1 MRRQTPK
8 NTTTTMK
15 KIVALAA
22 IAASTMAFAELKIG
36 IVDMMILVRNQ
47 SQYEANKQL
56 LLSTEKDYQKRLDA
70 MKSEMDSMQDEGK
83 KLADEY
89 RNPMLSQAAKTKL
102 ENEMMALQQKLMTQQ
117 QKLRAEAMRNQQDLG
132 DLEARLL
139 KAQADDI
146 RKRVSDYAGK
156 NGYDCIL
163 ESTAAIFAKPE
174 LDVTDGVLQEMGVDP
189 KTAKRSAED
198 EGK

>member
-1 MRRQTPK
+1 MK
-8 NTTTTMK
+8 NMVFA
-15 KIVALAA
+15 VAVAASLAA
-22 IAASTMAFAELKIG
+22 VAELKIG
-36 IVDMMILVRNQ
+36 TVDMMTLVRNQ

-56 LLSTEKDYQKRLDA
+56 LLSTEKDYQKRIDA
-70 MKSEMDSMQDEGK
+70 MRSDMESMQDEGK

-102 ENEMMALQQKLMTQQ
+102 ENEMMSLQQKLVAQQ
-117 QKLRAEAMRNQQDLG
+117 QKMRSEAMRNQQDLS

-146 RKRVSDYAGK
+146 KKRVAAFADK

-163 ESTAAIFAKPE
+163 EAAVAIFAKPE
-174 LDVTDGVLQEMGVDP
+174 LDVTDGVLKEMGVDP
-189 KTAKRSAED
+189 KTAKRGSD

>member
-1 MRRQTPK
+1 
-8 NTTTTMK
+8 MK
-15 KIVALAA
+15 KVVFAMALAA
-22 IAASTMAFAELKIG
+22 SFAAFAELKVG
-36 IVDMMILVRNQ
+36 IVDMMVLVRNQ

-56 LLSTEKDYQKRLDA
+56 LISTEKDYQKRLDA
-70 MKSEMDSMQDEGK
+70 MKAEMDSMQDEGK

-163 ESTAAIFAKPE
+163 ESTAAIFAKPS

-189 KTAKRSAED
+189 KTAKRSVED

>member
-1 MRRQTPK
+1 
-8 NTTTTMK
+8 MK
-15 KIVALAA
+15 KTLLIAAIVA
-22 IAASTMAFAELKIG
+22 STFSFADLKLG
-36 IVDMMILVRNQ
+36 TVDMMTLVRNQ

-56 LLSTEKDYQKRLDA
+56 LISTEKDYQKRLDA
-70 MKSEMDSMQDEGK
+70 MKADMDSMQDEGK

-89 RNPMLSQAAKTKL
+89 RNPMLSQSAKTKL
-102 ENEMMALQQKLMTQQ
+102 ENEMMALQQKLVAQQ
-117 QKLRAEAMRNQQDLG
+117 QKLRSEAMRNQQDLS

-146 RKRVSDYAGK
+146 KKRVADFAAK

-163 ESTAAIFAKPE
+163 ESTVAIFAKPE
-174 LDVTDGVLQEMGVDP
+174 LDVTDGVLKEMGIDP
-189 KTAKRSAED
+189 KKAKRDSD

>member
-1 MRRQTPK
+1 
-8 NTTTTMK
+8 MK
-15 KIVALAA
+15 KTIALAA
-22 IAASTMAFAELKIG
+22 IAASSLAFADLKIG
-36 IVDMMILVRNQ
+36 MVDMMVLVRNQ
-47 SQYEANKQL
+47 SQYETNKQL

-70 MKSEMDSMQDEGK
+70 MKADMDAMQEEGK

-89 RNPMLSQAAKTKL
+89 RNPMLSQSAKTKL
-102 ENEMMALQQKLMTQQ
+102 ENEIMALQQKLVAQQ
-117 QKLRAEAMRNQQDLG
+117 QKLRSEAMRNQQDLG

-146 RKRVSDYAGK
+146 KKRVNDFATK

-163 ESTAAIFAKPE
+163 ESTVAMFAKPE
-174 LDVTDGVLQEMGVDP
+174 LDVTDGVLKEMGVDP
-189 KTAKRSAED
+189 KTAKRSSDD